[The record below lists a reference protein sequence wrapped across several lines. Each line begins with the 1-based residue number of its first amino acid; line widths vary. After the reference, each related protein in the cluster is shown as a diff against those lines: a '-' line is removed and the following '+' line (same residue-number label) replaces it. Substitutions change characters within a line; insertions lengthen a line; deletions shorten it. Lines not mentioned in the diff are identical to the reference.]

1 MLPETLPG
9 SDFKK
14 EYKFLW
20 YISSEGFNR
29 YALDKDDATLQL
41 FEKTVAN
48 PVFSAYVSQLAEQ
61 VEIPDDEFETETLN
75 RGPVIYKYP
84 KRVTMNDI
92 TVTYLEDSYETVYN
106 FHKAWFQAIRCG
118 NTTGIKAPTKLSA
131 TARYVPFEN
140 TMTAAEYLIF
150 RNNAL
155 ERTIGENTT
164 GRPVTGKQNK
174 FLDNLMATA
183 RQSQSLLE
191 AYNKPM
197 GGTMYPKVYPYKI
210 KRSAAN
216 KGGSDL
222 AKVTVTYCRLPYYK
236 VNHSALQ
243 IYKGNNWEDVE
254 SRESM
259 SYPMP
264 DFPVKLF

>member
-20 YISSEGFNR
+20 YISSEGFTLSR
-29 YALDKDDATLQL
+29 TGDDSTLQL

-48 PVFSAYVSQLAEQ
+48 PIYSAYVSQLAES
-61 VEIPDDEFETETLN
+61 VEIPDDEFETETLSQ
-75 RGPVIYKYP
+75 GPVVYKYP

-92 TVTYLEDSYETVYN
+92 TVTYLEDSFETVYN

-140 TMTAAEYLIF
+140 TMTAVEYIAF
-150 RNNAL
+150 RNNAIEL
-155 ERTIGENTT
+155 KIAEN
-164 GRPVTGKQNK
+164 GRGRSANSNQNR
-174 FLDNLMATA
+174 FLDNLKASAAMA
-183 RQSQSLLE
+183 QPLLE
-191 AYNKPM
+191 SYNKPM

-216 KGGSDL
+216 KAGGEL
-222 AKVTVTYCRLPYYK
+222 AKVTVTYCRLPYYE

-243 IYKGNNWEDVE
+243 IYKTNGWENVE
-254 SRESM
+254 TKDM
-259 SYPMP
+259 NSYPMP
-264 DFPVKLF
+264 DFPVKIF